1 MFAEVPLLL
10 MTGQGADPSQELQEV
25 ANSSVGAAAYQQ
37 LAMGQGQTQ
46 PALDLLLTCAQSGVL
61 GVETALQV
69 SMTLCSWGRPLHTRL
84 MLLPSPAV
92 AAVFVL

>member
-1 MFAEVPLLL
+1 MFAEMPLLL